1 MTKLLEK
8 IKNNTTKDQNSAIV
22 SNLEV
27 TEVVLVQCNNIN
39 NDYKH
44 HSRVLHSLIPN
55 KSYGQ
60 LLNIS
65 PKFLYL

>member
-1 MTKLLEK
+1 MTEMMKLPEK

-44 HSRVLHSLIPN
+44 YSRGLLHLFQIN
-55 KSYGQ
+55 HMVFKN
-60 LLNIS
+60 L
-65 PKFLYL
+65 